1 MHGGIINAH
10 DHACIRLN
18 LLLNRRRYDEIY
30 VYYFFHN
37 IFCFH
42 VNRSRN
48 GIEIAQNRSD
58 FL

>member
-10 DHACIRLN
+10 DHACIRMN

-42 VNRSRN
+42 VALRCNVP
-48 GIEIAQNRSD
+48 I
-58 FL
+58 